1 MASIQ
6 KISTGYRVRV
16 YYYDENGKRRTI
28 SKNVKKERDAKK
40 LARDLERDVELNKC
54 RTDIPT
60 LKSFIDEYIETYR
73 VGKVSQASI
82 DIDKWSAKRLFSI
95 RIYENKKLIEEV
107 KLHDENIRIDKV
119 TPTMQQ
125 KVINKLFEYNYSIS
139 TIKKT
144 NSLMFRAM
152 ERAKFDGLIS
162 VNPAEYIEFRITD
175 KVKKAEYIP
184 KDLIKP
190 FLTDVKRRNI
200 YHYYLFRLIIE
211 TGLRVG
217 EACALKLSDF
227 DKNNLYI
234 TVDSSYDQKR
244 DVLGNTKTKHHRKV
258 YITRELYDEMLNLTK
273 LHETN
278 KIIIGSEYSNEY
290 NFLFVN
296 EFGKPLSRS
305 SIHNTMIYC
314 SKKILGQQ
322 ISVHK
327 LRHTHATLLLEANV
341 PMKVIQE
348 RLGHQSMEMT
358 ERIYAHVTPHLQE
371 ESRIL
376 YENTLK
382 NIF

>member
-40 LARDLERDVELNKC
+40 LARDLERDVELNKYK
-54 RTDIPT
+54 TDIPT
-60 LKSFIDEYIETYR
+60 LKSYIDEYIETYR
-73 VGKVSQASI
+73 VGKVAQSSV
-82 DIDKWSAKRLFSI
+82 DIDKGSAKRLFSI
-95 RIYENKKLIEEV
+95 RIYEKNKLIEEV

-162 VNPAEYIEFRITD
+162 VNPAEYVEYRITD

-184 KDLIKP
+184 KDMIKP
-190 FLTDVKRRNI
+190 FLADVKRRNI

-227 DKNNLYI
+227 DKNNLFI
-234 TVDSSYDQKR
+234 KVHTSYDQKR
-244 DVLGNTKTKHHRKV
+244 DILGNTKTKHHRNI
-258 YITRELYDEMLNLTK
+258 YITRELYDEMLNLQK
-273 LHETN
+273 LHEAN
-278 KIIIGSEYSNEY
+278 QIVIGNEY
-290 NFLFVN
+290 ENRYGFLFVN
-296 EFGKPLSRS
+296 ELGIPISRS
-305 SIHNTMIYC
+305 AIHNTMIYC
-314 SKKILGQQ
+314 SKKILGHP

-358 ERIYAHVTPHLQE
+358 EKIYAHVTPQLQE
-371 ESRIL
+371 EARIM

-382 NIF
+382 DIF